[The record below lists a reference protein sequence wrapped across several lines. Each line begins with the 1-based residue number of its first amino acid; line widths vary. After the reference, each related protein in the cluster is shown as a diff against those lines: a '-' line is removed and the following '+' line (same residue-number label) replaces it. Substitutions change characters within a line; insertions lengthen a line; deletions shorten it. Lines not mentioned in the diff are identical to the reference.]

1 MLPIL
6 ICVDLPRWLTVL
18 IEALCLMGGSPDKEV
33 DSKAFSIAFFLS
45 SPDGR
50 RQETHLKRRGS
61 YSKLLN
67 WLIAQLPSSIEWEG
81 VNFWASLYHHLQHS
95 VDISEKVLLLAR

>member
-6 ICVDLPRWLTVL
+6 ICVDLPRWLIVL
-18 IEALCLMGGSPDKEV
+18 IEALCLVCRSPNKEV
-33 DSKAFSIAFFLS
+33 DFKACSISFFLS

-67 WLIAQLPSSIEWEG
+67 WLIAQLPSSIEWEE
-81 VNFWASLYHHLQHS
+81 VNFWASLYRHLQYS
-95 VDISEKVLLLAR
+95 GDISEKVLLLAR